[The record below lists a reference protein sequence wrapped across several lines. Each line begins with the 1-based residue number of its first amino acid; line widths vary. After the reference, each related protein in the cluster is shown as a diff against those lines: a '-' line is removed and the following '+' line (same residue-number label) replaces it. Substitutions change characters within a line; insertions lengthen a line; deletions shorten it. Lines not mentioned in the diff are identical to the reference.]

1 MSLLSGRL
9 GSGNRLKEVV
19 RMAERIYEL
28 KLSGIPVPDGEIDV
42 RDLVVIVESLR
53 LAALRSCGARSF
65 VLR

>member
-1 MSLLSGRL
+1 
-9 GSGNRLKEVV
+9 
-19 RMAERIYEL
+19 MAERIYEL